1 MEPVKAK
8 MTTTD
13 KANDPITT
21 TCSYWVPRKKRRCK
35 MTANK
40 GSQFCGAHA
49 PATATTSTSD
59 EKSGED
65 AFEERIPC
73 PLDHKHTVFKRKL
86 AKHLTICNARDQE
99 SSMPYIV
106 KGVNSGEDL
115 KETDEELDKFN
126 QIKMHEL
133 ADEEFYSLIDKV
145 KELYDKHI
153 NSSIQEL
160 QLEHDSLKEELN
172 RKDYGQET
180 LRQLTQASSLLGILE
195 NNHQLTDVTS
205 YVEFGAGKGQLAY
218 YLATALQDQRL
229 SNSQVVL
236 IDRMSLRH
244 KKDNKLANKEKV
256 QRIRADIADLKLSAL
271 PELKKTQ
278 RTVAISKHLCGA
290 ATDLTL
296 RCLLSDEDVS
306 SDYVLIALCCHHRC
320 SWRSYVGRKFLQEA
334 GIGPREF
341 AILTKMVSWAVCGTG
356 LSRERRKAMET
367 AAFQPTETTTQ
378 RLTRQEREQIGQQ
391 CKRVLDYGRLEYLR
405 SHGYQAELKF
415 YVSRDV
421 TLENVVLLARA
432 TSSKLKSQNKC
443 S

>member
-1 MEPVKAK
+1 MEPVKAT
-8 MTTTD
+8 MTTD
-13 KANDPITT
+13 KAEEPVTT

-40 GSQFCGAHA
+40 GSEFCGAHA
-49 PATATTSTSD
+49 PTTATTANSD
-59 EKSGED
+59 DKSGEVS
-65 AFEERIPC
+65 FQERIPC

-99 SSMPYIV
+99 SSLPYIV

-115 KETDEELDKFN
+115 KETDEEFEKFN
-126 QIKMHEL
+126 QIKLHEL
-133 ADEEFYSLIDKV
+133 SDEEFYSLIDTV

-160 QLEHDSLKEELN
+160 QLEHESLKEELS

-195 NNHQLTDVTS
+195 HDHQLTDHTS

-218 YLATALQDQRL
+218 FLATVLQEQKL
-229 SNSQVVL
+229 SHSQVVL

-244 KKDNKLANKEKV
+244 KKDNKLANRDVV
-256 QRIRADIADLKLSAL
+256 QRIRADIADLKFSAL

-278 RTVAISKHLCGA
+278 RTVALSKHLCGA

-296 RCLLSDEDVS
+296 RCILGDGNAS

-334 GIGPREF
+334 GIGAREF

-356 LSRERRKAMET
+356 LSRERRKAMES
-367 AAFQPTETTTQ
+367 ADFQSTETNTQ

-391 CKRVLDYGRLEYLR
+391 CKRVLDYGRLDHLR

-415 YVSRDV
+415 YVPRDV
-421 TLENVVLLARA
+421 TLENVVLLAKP
-432 TSSKLKSQNKC
+432 TSSKLECQNK
-443 S
+443 